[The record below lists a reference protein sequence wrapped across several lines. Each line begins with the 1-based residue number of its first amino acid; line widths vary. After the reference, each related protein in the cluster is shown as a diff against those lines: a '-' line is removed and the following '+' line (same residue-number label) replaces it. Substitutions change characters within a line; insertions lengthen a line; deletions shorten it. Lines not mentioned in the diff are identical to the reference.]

1 MSSQKEIQ
9 AVRVSV
15 KKVTPLY
22 GIDIITVTGKY
33 TPTQNVTAYDLED
46 RSSLHVPGDKVKIV
60 NKRRS

>member
-1 MSSQKEIQ
+1 MASQNETR
-9 AVRVSV
+9 ADYVTV